1 MDNDFVLATTVTDS
15 DADLNTFTSGAHV
28 RVKVTALNARG
39 ESQPRI
45 RGWPAFTLS
54 TMNTSY
60 GYSDA
65 ENRGLALESREA
77 TDVAE
82 VVKPIPAASN
92 QDDAGSK
99 TV

>member
-1 MDNDFVLATTVTDS
+1 
-15 DADLNTFTSGAHV
+15 
-28 RVKVTALNARG
+28 
-39 ESQPRI
+39 
-45 RGWPAFTLS
+45 
-54 TMNTSY
+54 MNTSY

-65 ENRGLALESREA
+65 ENRGLALASREA

-99 TV
+99 KV